1 MPDEDP
7 YATDGGSPR
16 TRKQILYQLNDRL
29 KLEPGVTTTRFEP
42 SRISPDTVT
51 SSIDPTT
58 FLGDTYPAT
67 AATLAVWWSPRR
79 TGRDHFT
86 IQWYESVADIEDTD
100 RVLRQARTS
109 EEYTLSCGWHQDAFH
124 DELGP
129 AHFQE
134 EYPDGTTERYG
145 VEFEDATPRWILS
158 RCLSELPE
166 RLADFRGRLEAI
178 QPDD

>member
-1 MPDEDP
+1 MPNEEP

-16 TRKQILYQLNDRL
+16 TRKQSLYQLNDRL
-29 KLEPGVTTTRFEP
+29 KLEPGVTATRFEP

-51 SSIDPTT
+51 ASIDPTT
-58 FLGDTYPAT
+58 FLGNAYPAT
-67 AATLAVWWSPRR
+67 AVTLSVWWSPRR
-79 TGRDHFT
+79 IGRDHFT
-86 IQWYESVADIEDTD
+86 IQWCEAAADTEDTD
-100 RVLRQARTS
+100 QPLGHATPS
-109 EEYTLSCGWHQDAFH
+109 AEYTLSCGWQQDAFH

-129 AHFQE
+129 AHVQE

-166 RLADFRGRLEAI
+166 RLADFRGRIEAT
-178 QPDD
+178 PGTE